1 MASPDI
7 VKLTALE
14 FFSGIGLARAGMER
28 AGVSTVWANDLS
40 ADKCAIYRK
49 QWGSEG
55 LSEQNIQDVKGET
68 IPAADIAWA
77 SSPCTDLSLA
87 GKREGIVKGRE
98 SSAFFGFSKALRE
111 MGDDRRPTA
120 AVLEN
125 VIGLASSNNGDDLRA
140 VIEEFNTLGYAC
152 DALALDARRWLP
164 QSRPRMFVIAMR
176 GIIPHD
182 APLSSSLRPDS
193 LSWIHA
199 DESLRTFV
207 APLPDVPE
215 LKTSGFTAIV
225 EDMSDEDPRWW
236 DEERVAKFMSSLTP
250 IQEERI
256 KDLRE
261 LPGLNART
269 AYRRTRNG
277 VPRWEVR
284 PDDIA
289 GCLRT
294 ARGGSSIQAVVVS
307 RNGQIRVRHMT
318 GLEYARLQGA
328 GDFDLTG
335 FRGSQIRYAFG
346 DAVAVPAV
354 ELLMSSVVVPLVV
367 IVRSGEGMYE

>member
-176 GIIPHD
+176 GNIPHD

-335 FRGSQIRYAFG
+335 FRESQIRYAFG

-354 ELLMSSVVVPLVV
+354 EWLMSSVVVPLVG

>member
-1 MASPDI
+1 
-7 VKLTALE
+7 
-14 FFSGIGLARAGMER
+14 MER

-335 FRGSQIRYAFG
+335 FRESQIRYAFG

-354 ELLMSSVVVPLVV
+354 EWLMSSVVVPLVG

>member
-335 FRGSQIRYAFG
+335 FRESQIRYAFG

-354 ELLMSSVVVPLVV
+354 EWLMSSVVVPLVG
-367 IVRSGEGMYE
+367 IVRRGEGMYE